1 MDAKSMA
8 AAILLFSIGADEG
21 NEPQN
26 ACGVAAMTD
35 YTKANLALMQQGS
48 PAMSVE
54 ATIAHA
60 DLKKNSA
67 CGSSDASSM
76 MRTACD
82 LRRRSTLVSATK

>member
-54 ATIAHA
+54 ERLRNA